1 MRKPR
6 APRRQPD
13 PPEEDPLPPSVP
25 PASAG
30 GRRGGA
36 GRRAAGSRSAQGG
49 TGAPTRGGRPRR
61 TAAQSS
67 GGHASTGRG
76 GAGAGSSSTRPEK
89 GSHPATG
96 PEREEGPQE
105 RTEHSSEL
113 TVFSRRPAIELRREG
128 RADRVVSTGLADRLA
143 ERRRALMRL
152 RMRWVLACLLVVALV
167 AALGWGLLF
176 SPLLAL
182 RTAGIGVT
190 GSDGSVQD
198 SQVRQI
204 LAPYEGRSLL
214 RLDMAELSEKVG
226 DGLVRVRSA
235 QVTRSWPHGLS
246 VELSMRVPV
255 AARHTD
261 AGVEVLDDQAVV
273 LEVAPEAPQGLVTIV
288 AEGQGPGQ
296 AGTGGELSAA
306 QVSAVAEVAGAL
318 DPQVLARVVS
328 GSATTTGQVTLTLS
342 DGATVVWGEN
352 KDNARKSKVLTV
364 LLQTPA
370 AVYDVSSKSPTTS
383 QTPAAQAPAAPGTA
397 GTADDGAQPAFP
409 EQAPDSTPADPGPEG
424 AEPGVEPGAEP
435 GALPGQ
441 QEPAAPPQDEA
452 PQEPSESATPAP

>member
-6 APRRQPD
+6 APRPQHD
-13 PPEEDPLPPSVP
+13 PPQEDSLPPSVP
-25 PASAG
+25 PASTG
-30 GRRGGA
+30 GRRRGA
-36 GRRAAGSRSAQGG
+36 GARPAKG

-61 TAAQSS
+61 TAAPPL
-67 GGHASTGRG
+67 AGRG
-76 GAGAGSSSTRPEK
+76 AASAGRAGASASD
-89 GSHPATG
+89 PATG
-96 PEREEGPQE
+96 PGKGQEHEERSQDRG
-105 RTEHSSEL
+105 EHSSEL

-152 RMRWVLACLLVVALV
+152 RMRWVLGALLVVVLV
-167 AALGWGLLF
+167 LALGWGLLL

-182 RTAGIGVT
+182 RAPAIAVS
-190 GSDGSVQD
+190 GSDGTVQD
-198 SQVRQI
+198 GQVREI

-214 RLDMAELSEKVG
+214 RLDMAELSERVG
-226 DGLVRVRSA
+226 EGLVRVRSA
-235 QVTRSWPHGLS
+235 EVTRSWPHGLS
-246 VELSMRVPV
+246 VELRMRAPV

-288 AEGQGPGQ
+288 AEGQGPGG
-296 AGTGGELSAA
+296 AGTGGGLSAA

-342 DGATVVWGEN
+342 DGATVVWGES
-352 KDNARKSKVLTV
+352 KDNARKSRVLAV
-364 LLQTPA
+364 LLQAPA

-383 QTPAAQAPAAPGTA
+383 QTPAAQSPAAPSPG
-397 GTADDGAQPAFP
+397 DGAQPASP
-409 EQAPDSTPADPGPEG
+409 EQAPGSGPTDAG
-424 AEPGVEPGAEP
+424 SAAAEP
-435 GALPGQ
+435 GAPPDRPDP
-441 QEPAAPPQDEA
+441 EAPPQDGR
-452 PQEPSESATPAP
+452 PQDDPGPAEPTGPAEPAEQPS